1 MYAGCLPARTDEV
14 VALMTGELEKLA
26 EHGLAEEELRKVV
39 GQLGGGTV
47 LALEDTGSRMS
58 RLGSAELKS
67 GEFYDIDESLDRV
80 RSVTPAQVRDLA
92 AWLAEGPVVT
102 TIVAPTRR

>member
-1 MYAGCLPARTDEV
+1 MYAGCLPSRTDEV

-26 EHGLAEEELRKVV
+26 ADGIGADELRKVV

-67 GEFYDIDESLDRV
+67 GEFLDIDESLDRI
-80 RSVTPAQVRDLA
+80 RSVTRTQVRDLA
-92 AWLAEGPVVT
+92 GWLAQGPVVT
-102 TIVAPTRR
+102 TIVAPSRR